1 MLKQLFL
8 VLFILI
14 AATCYGQAPLDFRNY
29 QVTDGLS
36 SNTITSVYQDRMGF
50 MWFGSRNG
58 LNRFDGQRFHT
69 FKHDP
74 KDSTSI
80 GSNSIFSLHE
90 DSQGQLWVG
99 TYQGIY
105 RFDPQYETFQLF
117 PEIPAG
123 EIRYIHGDQ
132 QGNSWIVSNLNL
144 YQYDPATGK
153 VTQHHFS
160 GDQTISLHASETG
173 SIWLATSKGIVK
185 RFDEKEQRFIEYPIQ
200 ALYGKPTSSIK
211 ALCALGDTALLVGTM
226 NELLYMDIRAST
238 VVSALTGPNPLNI
251 HVHTIFKENERIYWI
266 GSESG
271 LLRYDAALQTGELI
285 SRQPTNP
292 YSLSNNI
299 VSAICKD
306 MEGGIWLGT
315 YFGGVNYFSPH
326 YNRFRKYFPEPGQPS
341 LSGEIVHEI
350 TKDRYGNLW
359 IGTEDAGL
367 NRLNPATGEITAF
380 LPASSPGHLTYHN
393 IHGLLADGDELWVG
407 TYEHGIDVLDVRTGK
422 VIRHYR
428 AAFDGK
434 SFTSDFII
442 TLYRRSNGDILVG
455 TWNGLFKYL
464 PVTDTFSP
472 LPFFDGHIQ
481 SIHEDGAGTL
491 WVGTYGSGVF
501 YQNTQTGKEGHFQH
515 QINHHG
521 ILVNNY
527 VNHVYGD
534 RHGQLWFCTEGGL
547 TRFDPITESFQ
558 HYTVADGL
566 PDNQVFRVLED
577 DTGSYWVS
585 TGKGL
590 CRYDA
595 SQDAYE
601 RFHIDH
607 GLPTEQ
613 FNYNSSF
620 KDTNGTLYFGTLK
633 GLVSFRPRDFS
644 KSQHIPQIYITGLQI
659 DHRTVGLRDPE
670 SPLKKAMT
678 YTDAL
683 TLPFNSTNI
692 SIDAAVIS
700 YVIPSMNRYQY
711 KMDGIDKE
719 WVTAQQ
725 GHPIN
730 YSRLSPGQ
738 YTFHLRGA
746 NHEGLWG
753 DHERILHITVTPPF
767 WLSGWAYFLYLVVVG
782 GIVAVVLRYYFLAL
796 NEKNKR
802 KLEQVNSNK
811 ERELYHAKIE
821 FFTNVAHEIRT
832 PLTLIK
838 MPLDKLLATS
848 HRHEDDQEQLTLIE
862 RNTNTLISLTNEL
875 LDFRKAEANKLN
887 LNLVKANVNELVTE
901 IYQSFIPFAEKRGLD
916 YQLLLPATAIT
927 IALDREAVK
936 KILNNLIGNA
946 LKYAASTVTVNLLSV
961 KETESLLRIECY
973 NDGPPIPALYHE
985 KIFEPFFRVP
995 NRSKET
1001 GTGIGLSLARFL
1013 AELHQGNLVLDRQ
1026 TDPGALFVLSLPTNL
1041 EEDIRTLQDFAPVTN
1056 EESGD
1061 LADDVKRNDQRPS
1074 LLIVEDNWD
1083 IIHYLQRELAGNYKV
1098 LKASHGQ
1105 EALNLLAQHEVHLIV
1120 TDIMMPVMDGI
1131 TLSKTV
1137 KNDLRFSHIPI
1148 ILLTAQDT
1156 LNTKIEGLEVGAD
1169 AYLSK
1174 PFSMQHL
1181 VAQIEN
1187 LLANRRIIKEHFS
1200 SSPLGH
1206 LRSISTSKADQTFLK
1221 SLNEVIDA
1229 HMVEEAFDVDKLAAL
1244 MNMSKP
1250 TLYRKI
1256 KGLSDLTPNELINLS
1271 KLKKAAELLATG
1283 DYKVNEVAHQ
1293 MGYTT
1298 PSNFSRD
1305 FQKQFGMSPSAFM
1318 QNVKP
1323 TVNSS
1328 DTR

>member
-1 MLKQLFL
+1 MLRYLL
-8 VLFILI
+8 PASFIAI
-14 AATCYGQAPLDFRNY
+14 ATVCYGQSPMDFRNY

-36 SNTITSVYQDRMGF
+36 SNTITSIYQDRMGF

-58 LNRFDGQRFHT
+58 LNRFDGQRFRT
-69 FKHDP
+69 FKHDF

-80 GSNSIFSLHE
+80 GSNSIFSLYE
-90 DSQGQLWVG
+90 DAAGQLWVG

-105 RFDPQYETFQLF
+105 RFDPQYETFRLF
-117 PEIPAG
+117 TGIPAG
-123 EIRYIHGDQ
+123 EIRYIQGDRA
-132 QGNSWIVSNLNL
+132 GSIWVVSNLNL
-144 YQYDPATGK
+144 YQYHAGTEK

-160 GDQTISLHASETG
+160 ADQTISLHASETG
-173 SIWLATSKGIVK
+173 TIWLATSQGMVK

-200 ALYGKPTSSIK
+200 RLYGKHMSSIK

-226 NELLYMDIRAST
+226 NELLYVDLHTQT
-238 VVSALTGPNPLNI
+238 VENALQDAKPLNI
-251 HVHTIFKENERIYWI
+251 HVHTIFKENSRAYWI

-271 LLRYDAALQTGELI
+271 LLRFDGMSRTGELI

-326 YNRFRKYFPEPGQPS
+326 NNRFRKYFPEPGKPS

-350 TKDRYGNLW
+350 TKDDAGYLW
-359 IGTEDAGL
+359 VGTEDAGL
-367 NRLNPATGEITAF
+367 NRLNPATGEIKAF
-380 LPASSPGHLTYHN
+380 LPGPSPEHIAYHN
-393 IHGLLADGDELWVG
+393 IHGLVANGNELWVG
-407 TYEHGIDVLDVRTGK
+407 TYEHGLDVLDIRTGK
-422 VIRHYR
+422 VIRHYK
-428 AAFDGK
+428 AASDGK

-442 TLYRRSNGDILVG
+442 TLYRRKNGDVLVG
-455 TWNGLFKYL
+455 TWNGLFRYH
-464 PVTDTFSP
+464 PAQDIFVP

-481 SIHEDGAGTL
+481 SIHEDDEGTL

-501 YQNTQTGKEGHFQH
+501 YQNTRTGREGHLQH
-515 QINHHG
+515 LPNHQG
-521 ILVNNY
+521 VLANNY

-534 RHGQLWFCTEGGL
+534 HKGQLWFCTEGGL
-547 TRFDPITESFQ
+547 TRYDRKTAAFQ
-558 HYTVADGL
+558 HYTAVDGL
-566 PDNQVFRVLED
+566 PDNQVFRILED
-577 DTGSYWVS
+577 DAGHYWIS

-595 SQDAYE
+595 SENRYE

-620 KDTNGTLYFGTLK
+620 KDTDGTLYFGTLK
-633 GLVSFRPRDFS
+633 GLVSFRPQDFGNTE
-644 KSQHIPQIYITGLQI
+644 HIPKVYITGLQI
-659 DHRTVGLRDPE
+659 NHLPVNLRE
-670 SPLKKAMT
+670 QGSPLKTALT
-678 YTDAL
+678 HTDAL
-683 TLPFNSTNI
+683 TLPFKSTNI
-692 SIDAAVIS
+692 SIEAAALS

-711 KMDGIDKE
+711 KMEGIDKE

-725 GHPIN
+725 GHAIH
-730 YSRLSPGQ
+730 YSRLPPGR
-738 YTFHLRGA
+738 YTFRIRGA
-746 NHEGLWG
+746 NYEGLWG
-753 DHERILHITVTPPF
+753 NQERVLHLTVNPPF
-767 WLSGWAYFLYLVVVG
+767 WLSGWAYLLYAVAVIA
-782 GIVAVVLRYYFLAL
+782 IVAVVLRYYFLAL

-802 KLEQVNSNK
+802 RIEHLNNNK

-821 FFTNVAHEIRT
+821 FFTNIAHEIKT

-838 MPLDKLLATS
+838 MPLDKLLATPPS
-848 HRHEDDQEQLTLIE
+848 REEDHEQLSLIE
-862 RNTNTLISLTNEL
+862 RNTNRLIALTNEL

-887 LNLVKANVNELVTE
+887 LNLVRANINELLAE
-901 IYQSFIPFAEKRGLD
+901 IHQSFLPVAEKKNLTYR
-916 YQLLLPATAIT
+916 LLLPETACT
-927 IALDREAVK
+927 IVLDKEAVK
-936 KILNNLIGNA
+936 KILNNLIGNGI
-946 LKYAASTVTVNLLSV
+946 KYAASTVTVKLLPINEGENLLRV
-961 KETESLLRIECY
+961 ECC
-973 NDGPPIPALYHE
+973 NDGPAIPEPYQE
-985 KIFEPFFRVP
+985 KIFEPFFRLP
-995 NRSKET
+995 NHTKET

-1013 AELHQGNLVLDRQ
+1013 AELHQGQLALDRQ
-1026 TDPGALFVLSLPTNL
+1026 TGHGVRFMLSLPTNL
-1041 EEDIRTLQDFAPVTN
+1041 EENVTLEEFTLAQQ
-1056 EESGD
+1056 EES
-1061 LADDVKRNDQRPS
+1061 LQTPAEVALPNDRRPS

-1083 IIHYLQRELAGNYKV
+1083 IIHYLQRELAGNYQV

-1105 EALNLLAQHEVHLIV
+1105 EALKLLAEQEVNLVV

-1131 TLSKTV
+1131 TLCRNM
-1137 KNDLRFSHIPI
+1137 KNDLQFSHIPI
-1148 ILLTAQDT
+1148 ILLTAKDT
-1156 LNTKIEGLEVGAD
+1156 LNAKIEGLEVGAD

-1187 LLANRRIIKEHFS
+1187 LLANRRIIKQHFS

-1206 LRSISTSKADQTFLK
+1206 LRSISTSEADQTFLK
-1221 SLNEVIDA
+1221 SLQEVIDA
-1229 HMVEEAFDVDKLAAL
+1229 HITEETFDVDRLAAS

-1271 KLKKAAELLATG
+1271 RLKKAAELLAQG
-1283 DYKVNEVAHQ
+1283 DYKINEVAHLI
-1293 MGYTT
+1293 GYTT

-1305 FQKQFGMSPSAFM
+1305 FQKQFGMSPSAF
-1318 QNVKP
+1318 VRSAKG
-1323 TVNSS
+1323 
-1328 DTR
+1328 